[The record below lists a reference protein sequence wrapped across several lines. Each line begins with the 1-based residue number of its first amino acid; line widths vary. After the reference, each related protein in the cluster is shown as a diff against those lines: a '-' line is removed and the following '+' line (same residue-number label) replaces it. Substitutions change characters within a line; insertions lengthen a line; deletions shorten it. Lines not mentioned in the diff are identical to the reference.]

1 MCGFCENKKPLI
13 SKLAQR
19 YCSVESYVSEIQNK
33 VLICSALVQEA
44 DRLPFNV
51 VMNIE
56 INFCPI
62 CGKDLRR
69 EENEKA

>member
-1 MCGFCENKKPLI
+1 MCEFCENKKPLI
-13 SKLAQR
+13 SSFQQKF
-19 YCSVESYVSEIQNK
+19 CSIESYVSEIQNN

-51 VMNIE
+51 VMSIE

-62 CGKDLRR
+62 CGRELRS
-69 EENEKA
+69 EENE